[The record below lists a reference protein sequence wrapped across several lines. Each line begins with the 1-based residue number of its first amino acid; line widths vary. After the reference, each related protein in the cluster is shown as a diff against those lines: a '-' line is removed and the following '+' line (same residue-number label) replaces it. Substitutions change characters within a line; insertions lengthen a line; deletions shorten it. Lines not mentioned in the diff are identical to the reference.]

1 MMYATKIKMCAGCH
15 NSTKCEDI
23 DSIFITGADKE
34 GFYPKSG
41 VHDAVKEKPGSIK
54 VNIYPH
60 PNLIPAVSSKSEKYV
75 RSEPNDSPN
84 DNLLKLPRV

>member
-1 MMYATKIKMCAGCH
+1 MLATKIKMCAGCH
-15 NSTKCEDI
+15 NSNKCEDI
-23 DSIFITGADKE
+23 DSIYITGAKE
-34 GFYPKSG
+34 ERFYPKSN
-41 VHDAVKEKPGSIK
+41 VHDAVKQNPGSIQ

-60 PNLIPAVSSKSEKYV
+60 PNLIPAVSSKGEKYV